1 MSNAREYYFLVYIE
15 LEKKND
21 PKQMKFST
29 ENKSL
34 TLLSYKTLSKEEK
47 NKLFLLFKYADVDVG
62 KKKID
67 IKFKCYDEDYII
79 SFTKEEANFIF
90 IVDFEYDK
98 CKFLGLRNTKI
109 PQDILSKEE
118 IFNYFYEY
126 IINKENNK
134 LDNLYDDSLK
144 IYNKKPDF
152 RFLIHLFIS
161 INNTNSK
168 YFTKLFE
175 EFRKQYNKQE
185 IIDDLKKIK
194 AENIRKYQQEFC
206 DIYKKAN
213 NLIAGNSLNKID
225 FYGFILIYLNIVNY
239 EEFKMKLDELY
250 KKQNNILF
258 EILLKYR
265 FYFVNQIELD
275 HLQSNEL
282 IKYTLKQS
290 YTEFKYGLFY
300 IREINLFFE
309 IIDNNKE
316 EIAKLHE
323 FKPIEVINFEDENR
337 VDFEKIQ
344 ENLNNIFEFSNKN
357 NTLLVYFNF
366 NFKKSNKIKKGF
378 WENLKKCPSNT
389 INDIQLFCK
398 LRDKLI
404 HYHNLVNKFYTNKR
418 ESILEEINIFIND
431 GNFEN
436 EINERVKRYI
446 ENNTDK
452 ITNTEIINLIN
463 LNVYYHDEKYKS
475 KRETNILEKIKLENI
490 DEEFINDFKKVKFEK
505 IFEGDFKKYVTVL
518 IGKIKKIQDFDII
531 LKLININGLNQ
542 GNIKTYL
549 IILNK

>member
-29 ENKSL
+29 ENKLL
-34 TLLSYKTLSKEEK
+34 TLKSNKTLSKEEK

-67 IKFKCYDEDYII
+67 IKFKCYDKDYILT
-79 SFTKEEANFIF
+79 FTKEEANFIF
-90 IVDFEYDK
+90 KVDFEYDK
-98 CKFLGLRNTKI
+98 FNPFGLRDTKI

-118 IFNYFYEY
+118 IFDYFYEY
-126 IINKENNK
+126 IIIKENNK

-161 INNTNSK
+161 INKTNSK

-175 EFRKQYNKQE
+175 EFGKQYNKQE

-194 AENIRKYQQEFC
+194 AKNISKYQQEFC
-206 DIYKKAN
+206 DIYKKADS
-213 NLIAGNSLNKID
+213 LIAGNFLNKID
-225 FYGFILIYLNIVNY
+225 FYGFILIYLNIVNC

-282 IKYTLKQS
+282 IKYTLKKS

-418 ESILEEINIFIND
+418 ESILEEI
-431 GNFEN
+431 
-436 EINERVKRYI
+436 
-446 ENNTDK
+446 
-452 ITNTEIINLIN
+452 
-463 LNVYYHDEKYKS
+463 
-475 KRETNILEKIKLENI
+475 KLQ
-490 DEEFINDFKKVKFEK
+490 
-505 IFEGDFKKYVTVL
+505 
-518 IGKIKKIQDFDII
+518 IQ
-531 LKLININGLNQ
+531 K
-542 GNIKTYL
+542 
-549 IILNK
+549 